1 MSHAATMHAAAT
13 PGIPRVAL
21 VGSPN
26 CGKTAL
32 FNLLTGSRQ
41 KVANYAGVTV
51 ERKEGRLHAPSGRSY
66 AVLDLPGAYSLHA
79 ASLDEAVTRDL
90 CRGFYPGEPAPD
102 VMVCVVDATNLRLH
116 LRFALELRELGRPMV
131 LAVNMM
137 DAAKRR
143 GIDVDLAVL
152 ERELGVPVV
161 PTVAVRRDGAHEL
174 VAMLD
179 RLSEAPHEPRVHL
192 AEGAQP
198 ADLHAETRR
207 LLALAVSMPRRTAEI
222 DDRLDRWLLHPVLG
236 LVSLAVVMF
245 LIFQAVYA
253 WATPLMDL
261 IEAGTALLGDKVG
274 GIMPEGP
281 LKSLM
286 VDGIIAG
293 LGGVIV
299 FLPQILI
306 LFAFILALEESGYL
320 PRAAFLLDRMMA
332 GAGLSGRSFIP
343 LLSSFACA
351 IPGIMATRSIQDPRD
366 RLATILVAPLM
377 TCSAR
382 LPVYALLIGAFIPQQ
397 KVLGVL
403 NLQGLVLFALYAAG
417 ILSALT
423 VSWVMKKWRRDKG
436 EHALLLELPSYRVPH
451 PRDLLIGLWER
462 AWIFLRRVGGI
473 ILALTILLWFL
484 LSFPGAPADATLP
497 AIDYSFAGRIG
508 HAMTAVFAPIGFN
521 WQICIALIPGL
532 AAREVAVSSL
542 ATVYAL
548 SAADDEAAAQALTPI
563 ITDGWS
569 LATALSLLVW
579 FIYAPQCISTLAT
592 IRRETNS
599 WKQVAISAGYLF
611 ALAYLASLVTYQVAV
626 ALGAG

>member
-1 MSHAATMHAAAT
+1 MSAADASTL
-13 PGIPRVAL
+13 RLAL
-21 VGSPN
+21 VGNPN

-32 FNLLTGSRQ
+32 FNQLTGSRQ

-51 ERKEGRLHAPSGRSY
+51 ERKEGRLHSAASGRHY

-79 ASLDEAVTRDL
+79 ASLDEAVTRDV

-102 VMVCVVDATNLRLH
+102 VLVCVVDATNLRLH
-116 LRFALELRELGRPMV
+116 LRFALEVRELGKPMI

-137 DAAKRR
+137 DAAQRR
-143 GIDVDLAVL
+143 GIAIDLAAL

-161 PTVAVRRDGAHEL
+161 ETVAVKHNGARAL
-174 VAMLD
+174 VEQID
-179 RLSEAPHEPRVHL
+179 RTAAHPHEPSARL
-192 AEGAQP
+192 AEG

-207 LLALAVSMPRRTAEI
+207 LLSLAVTMPTRTAKI
-222 DDRLDRWLLHPVLG
+222 DDALDRWLLHPVFG
-236 LVSLAVVMF
+236 LLALAVVMF

-261 IEAGTALLGDKVG
+261 IEAGTGALG
-274 GIMPEGP
+274 GWAGGLLPEGP
-281 LKSLM
+281 LSSLL

-332 GAGLSGRSFIP
+332 SAGLSGRSFIP

-397 KVLGVL
+397 KIGWF
-403 NLQGLVLFALYAAG
+403 NLQGLVLFGLYAAG
-417 ILSALT
+417 ILSALV
-423 VSWVMKKWRRDKG
+423 VSWVMKKWRRDKS
-436 EHALLLELPSYRVPH
+436 EHALLLELPSYRIPH

-462 AWIFLRRVGGI
+462 AMIFLKRVGGI

-484 LSFPGAPADATLP
+484 LNFPAPPEGAIGP

-508 HAMTAVFAPIGFN
+508 HAMAAFFAPLGFN

-542 ATVYAL
+542 ATIYAL
-548 SAADDEAAAQALTPI
+548 SAADDDAAIQALTPVI
-563 ITDGWS
+563 SDGWS

-579 FIYAPQCISTLAT
+579 FIYAPMCISTLAT
-592 IRRETNS
+592 IKRETNS
-599 WKQVAISAGYLF
+599 WKQMGFAAFYLF
-611 ALAYLASLVTYQVAV
+611 ALAYLASLVTYQVAS

>member
-1 MSHAATMHAAAT
+1 MSAADASTL
-13 PGIPRVAL
+13 RLAL
-21 VGSPN
+21 VGNPN

-32 FNLLTGSRQ
+32 FNQLTGSRQ

-51 ERKEGRLHAPSGRSY
+51 ERKEGRLHSAASGRHY

-79 ASLDEAVTRDL
+79 ASLDEAVTRDV

-102 VMVCVVDATNLRLH
+102 VLVCVVDATNLRLH
-116 LRFALELRELGRPMV
+116 LRFALEVRELGKPMI

-137 DAAKRR
+137 DAAQRR
-143 GIDVDLAVL
+143 GIAIDLAAL

-161 PTVAVRRDGAHEL
+161 ETVAVKHNGARAL
-174 VAMLD
+174 VEQID
-179 RLSEAPHEPRVHL
+179 RTAAHPHEPSARL
-192 AEGAQP
+192 AEG

-207 LLALAVSMPRRTAEI
+207 LLSLAVTMPTRTAKI
-222 DDRLDRWLLHPVLG
+222 DDALDRWLLHPVFG
-236 LVSLAVVMF
+236 LLALAVVMF

-261 IEAGTALLGDKVG
+261 IEAGTGALG
-274 GIMPEGP
+274 GWAGGLLPEGP
-281 LKSLM
+281 LSSLL

-332 GAGLSGRSFIP
+332 SAGLSGRSFIP

-382 LPVYALLIGAFIPQQ
+382 LPVYALLIGAFIPQKTVWGIFNQ
-397 KVLGVL
+397 
-403 NLQGLVLFALYAAG
+403 QGLVLFGLYAAG
-417 ILSALT
+417 ILSALV
-423 VSWVMKKWRRDKG
+423 VSWVMKKWRRDKS
-436 EHALLLELPSYRVPH
+436 EHALLLELPSYRIPH

-462 AWIFLRRVGGI
+462 AMIFLKRVGGI

-484 LSFPGAPADATLP
+484 LNFPAPPEGAIGP

-508 HAMTAVFAPIGFN
+508 HAMAAFFAPLGFN

-542 ATVYAL
+542 ATIYAL
-548 SAADDEAAAQALTPI
+548 SAADDDAAIQALTPVI
-563 ITDGWS
+563 SDGWS

-579 FIYAPQCISTLAT
+579 FIYAPMCISTLAT
-592 IRRETNS
+592 IKRETNS
-599 WKQVAISAGYLF
+599 WKQMGFAAFYLF
-611 ALAYLASLVTYQVAV
+611 ALAYLASMVTYQVAS

>member
-1 MSHAATMHAAAT
+1 MSAVAA
-13 PGIPRVAL
+13 PLRLAL
-21 VGSPN
+21 VGNPN

-32 FNLLTGSRQ
+32 FNQLTGSKQ

-51 ERKEGRLHAPSGRSY
+51 ERKEGRFRAPSGREF
-66 AVLDLPGAYSLHA
+66 AVLDLPGAYSLQP
-79 ASLDEAVTRDL
+79 ASLDEAITRDL

-102 VMVCVVDATNLRLH
+102 VLVCVVDATNLRLH
-116 LRFALELRELGRPMV
+116 LRFALELRELGKPMLV
-131 LAVNMM
+131 ALNMV
-137 DAAKRR
+137 DAAQRR
-143 GIDVDLAVL
+143 GIQIDRQAL
-152 ERELGVPVV
+152 EQALGVPVIE
-161 PTVAVRRDGAHEL
+161 TVAVRRNGARAL
-174 VAMLD
+174 VERLD
-179 RLSEAPHEPRVHL
+179 ALAPALPPAVAPSEGQGDYHQQVRAIL
-192 AEGAQP
+192 AA
-198 ADLHAETRR
+198 
-207 LLALAVSMPRRTAEI
+207 AVSMPTRTSRV
-222 DDRLDRWLLHPVLG
+222 DDALDRWLLHPVAG
-236 LVSLAVVMF
+236 LLTLAVVMF

-253 WATPLMDL
+253 WAAPLMDL
-261 IEAGTALLGDKVG
+261 IDGGTKALGAWIG
-274 GIMPEGP
+274 GTLPEGP
-281 LKSLM
+281 LNSLL

-293 LGGVIV
+293 LGGVVV

-332 GAGLSGRSFIP
+332 AAGLSGRSFIP

-351 IPGIMATRSIQDPRD
+351 VPGIMSTRSIQDPRD

-382 LPVYALLIGAFIPQQ
+382 LPVYALLIGAFIPQRQ
-397 KVLGVL
+397 VWGVF
-403 NLQGLVLFALYAAG
+403 NQQGLVLFGLYFAA
-417 ILSALT
+417 IASALV
-423 VSWVMKKWRRDKG
+423 VSWTMKKWRRDKG
-436 EHALLLELPSYRVPH
+436 EHPLLLELPSYRVPH
-451 PRDLLIGLWER
+451 LRDLALGLWER
-462 AWIFLRRVGGI
+462 AAIFLKRVGGI

-484 LSFPGAPADATLP
+484 LNFPAPPADATLP

-508 HAMTAVFAPIGFN
+508 HAMTSVFSPLGFN

-548 SAADDEAAAQALTPI
+548 SAADDDAVAQALSPLI
-563 ITDGWS
+563 HDGWS

-579 FIYAPQCISTLAT
+579 YIYAPMCISTLAT
-592 IRRETNS
+592 IKRETNS
-599 WKQVAISAGYLF
+599 WKQMSFAAFYLF

>member
-1 MSHAATMHAAAT
+1 MSAVAV
-13 PGIPRVAL
+13 PLRLAL
-21 VGSPN
+21 VGNPN

-32 FNLLTGSRQ
+32 FNQLTGSRQ

-51 ERKEGRLHAPSGRSY
+51 ERKEGRLTGANGRHY
-66 AVLDLPGAYSLHA
+66 AVLDLPGAYSLNA
-79 ASLDEAVTRDL
+79 ASLDEAVARDVI
-90 CRGFYPGEPAPD
+90 RGFYPGEAAPD
-102 VMVCVVDATNLRLH
+102 VLVCVMDATNLRLH
-116 LRFALELRELGRPMV
+116 LRFALELRELGKPMIV
-131 LAVNMM
+131 AVNMM
-137 DAAKRR
+137 DAARQR
-143 GIDVDLAVL
+143 GIGIDLDAL
-152 ERELGVPVV
+152 QRELGVPVV
-161 PTVAVRRDGAHEL
+161 ETVAVRRNGARAL
-174 VAMLD
+174 VD
-179 RLSEAPHEPRVHL
+179 RIDHVAEHLHAPTSRIG
-192 AEGAQP
+192 EGT
-198 ADLHAETRR
+198 DIHAETRR
-207 LLALAVSMPRRTAEI
+207 LLALAVDMPTRTAKV
-222 DDRLDRWLLHPVLG
+222 DDALDRWLLHPVFG
-236 LVSLAVVMF
+236 LLALAVVMF

-253 WATPLMDL
+253 WATPLMDG
-261 IEAGTALLGDKVG
+261 IDAGTAWLGETVG
-274 GIMPEGP
+274 AALPAGP
-281 LKSLM
+281 LNSLL
-286 VDGIIAG
+286 VDGVIAG

-332 GAGLSGRSFIP
+332 SAGLSGRSFIP

-382 LPVYALLIGAFIPQQ
+382 LPVYALLIGAFIPQ
-397 KVLGVL
+397 KTVWGVF
-403 NLQGLVLFALYAAG
+403 NQQGLVLFCLYAAG
-417 ILSALT
+417 IASALI

-436 EHALLLELPSYRVPH
+436 EHPLLLELPSYRLPNL
-451 PRDLLIGLWER
+451 RDVSIGLYER
-462 AWIFLRRVGGI
+462 AMIFLKRVGGI

-484 LSFPGAPADATLP
+484 LSFPAAPADAVGP

-508 HAMTAVFAPIGFN
+508 HAMTAVFAPLGFN

-548 SAADDEAAAQALTPI
+548 SAADDTAAAQALSPLI
-563 ITDGWS
+563 SQGWS

-579 FIYAPQCISTLAT
+579 YIYAPMCISTLAT
-592 IRRETNS
+592 IKRETNS
-599 WKQVAISAGYLF
+599 WKKMLAAMAYLF
-611 ALAYLASLVTYQVAV
+611 ALAYFASLLTYQVAK

>member
-1 MSHAATMHAAAT
+1 MTQAAENAV
-13 PGIPRVAL
+13 RVAL
-21 VGSPN
+21 IGNPN

-32 FNLLTGSRQ
+32 FNQLTGSRQ

-51 ERKEGRLHAPSGRSY
+51 ERKEGRFHAPSGRSY

-79 ASLDEAVTRDL
+79 ASLDEAVARDV

-102 VMVCVVDATNLRLH
+102 VLVCVVDATNLRLH
-116 LRFALELRELGRPMV
+116 LRFALEVRELGRPMV

-143 GIDVDLAVL
+143 GIDVDLAAL

-161 PTVAVRRDGAHEL
+161 PTVAVRSGGAREL

-179 RLSEAPHEPRVHL
+179 RIANKLHEPSTHL
-192 AEGAQP
+192 PAELAHD
-198 ADLHAETRR
+198 ADALHAETRR
-207 LLALAVSMPRRTAEI
+207 LLSLAVTMPRRTAEV
-222 DDRLDRWLLHPVLG
+222 DDALDRWLLHPVLG

-261 IEAGTALLGDKVG
+261 IEAGTGALGDLAG
-274 GIMPEGP
+274 GLLPDGP
-281 LKSLM
+281 LRSLL

-293 LGGVIV
+293 LGSVVV

-320 PRAAFLLDRMMA
+320 PRAAFLLDRLMSK
-332 GAGLSGRSFIP
+332 AGLSGRSFIP

-351 IPGIMATRSIQDPRD
+351 VPGIMATRSIQDPRD

-382 LPVYALLIGAFIPQQ
+382 LPVYALLIGAFIPQRQ
-397 KVLGVL
+397 VAGGLL
-403 NLQGLVLFALYAAG
+403 NLQGLVLFALYVAG
-417 ILSALT
+417 ILSALA
-423 VSWVMKKWRRDKG
+423 VAWVMKKWRRDKS

-484 LSFPGAPADATLP
+484 LSFPAAPAGATGP

-508 HAMTAVFAPIGFN
+508 HAMTAIFAPIGFN

-548 SAADDEAAAQALTPI
+548 SAANDEAAAQALSPI
-563 ITDGWS
+563 ITGSWS
-569 LATALSLLVW
+569 LATALSLLAW
-579 FIYAPQCISTLAT
+579 FVVAPQCISPRAV
-592 IRRETNS
+592 IRREPDS
-599 WKQVAISAGYLF
+599 WKVMALSAAYLTG
-611 ALAYLASLVTYQVAV
+611 LAYLAAFVTYRV
-626 ALGAG
+626 ALMFS